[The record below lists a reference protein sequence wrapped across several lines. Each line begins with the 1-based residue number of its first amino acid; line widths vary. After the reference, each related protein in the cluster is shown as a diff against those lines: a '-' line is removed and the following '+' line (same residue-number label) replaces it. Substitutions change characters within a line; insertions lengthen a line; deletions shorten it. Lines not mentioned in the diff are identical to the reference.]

1 MNFCLSSCNLRVNII
16 SFSRKSNKMELS
28 LLNPRSEQL
37 FINFRL
43 VQVLAHMAI
52 SFANMFKEYTINTSY
67 LFIKISTIS

>member
-28 LLNPRSEQL
+28 LLNPRSEQP
-37 FINFRL
+37 FIHFRL
-43 VQVLAHMAI
+43 VRVLAHMAI